1 MKPVM
6 MSRKFCI
13 DVYIDNVT
21 VCVGMMNEA
30 RPTVYIWMTIVIS
43 EVIK

>member
-1 MKPVM
+1 MEPVM

-13 DVYIDNVT
+13 YVYIDNVT
-21 VCVGMMNEA
+21 ICVGMMDEA
-30 RPTVYIWMTIVIS
+30 RPTVFIWMTIVIS